1 MYNRTMLE
9 RRTLDG
15 LWSFWADKDRV
26 TDDARGDESWLTK
39 EERQTLMG
47 PHRDI
52 SVPGVWQA
60 QFDDLRR
67 FAGVAWYE
75 RSAPIPSAWSSRTIR
90 LRFGA
95 VDYLCSVWINGI
107 YAGGHEGGYL
117 PFAVDISDKVKCGA
131 ANTVTIR
138 VLDPGP
144 SDKTPVSFAE
154 IPHGKQSWYG
164 PLGGLWQSVFLEAR
178 PPTFVDRISID
189 PDVGTGTVT
198 TRAWLGRPARGGEL
212 VDCRV
217 TSPDRHTTWTEVI
230 QEAER
235 GGTEFELRVAI
246 GQPELW
252 DVESPRLYSLDVRC
266 HNTDGSIDELSD
278 TFGWRTVAT
287 RDGKVLLN
295 DRPVY
300 LLGALDQDYY
310 HGTIAAPPSDDLL
323 RRQML
328 LARELG
334 LNLLRCHIK
343 VPDPRYLYWADRL
356 GILVWAELPNWID
369 LTEDSSERAR
379 QTLQGMIERDAHHP
393 SIIIWSIVNE
403 SWGADLAGKE
413 HHRRWL
419 RDTFTWGKSLDRTR
433 LFVDNSACPPNFH
446 VVSDIN
452 DFHVYRTIP
461 DWCDEWT
468 DWVDSWI
475 ENPGITYSPHG
486 DARRSEDE
494 PQVVSEFGNWGL
506 PDVRE
511 LIDDDGNEPWWFDTG
526 QEWGDGVMHPRGIE
540 RRFAEWG
547 LSDVFGSWDGFV
559 AASQQ
564 HQFEGLKF
572 EIEDLRRRNEI
583 AGYVI
588 TEFTDVHWECNGLL
602 DLARNSKTYHHH
614 FSEINAPDVVLARP
628 LRYRYVSGETVHVET
643 SVAHWSADISR
654 GWSVRWSVEGF
665 ALGGWLDGLS
675 LDEASVG
682 SGGRISFAVPDVECS
697 TRAILHLSLRDHHDR
712 EVNRNSVPL
721 LLFTT
726 SDATAGAYSDVVRTR
741 LDDATA
747 TELQNG
753 ARVVVIATSED
764 ALAPGLAA
772 SIKRRSGTPWKGDW
786 AQGMSWLRPPLTEG
800 LPLLSRMD
808 MTFVGLTPRHV
819 ILGYGPDDKDDV
831 LSGYYLGWLHATVA
845 NIAAFTYGSGAGIVC
860 TLPLLDQTNDDPLAA
875 ALLNRLCELVSSPN
889 FSPTKRL

>member
-1 MYNRTMLE
+1 MLE

-15 LWSFWADKDRV
+15 TWDFWADKDHA
-26 TDDARGDESWLTK
+26 TDNARGEEVWLSK
-39 EERQTLMG
+39 EERHRAMG
-47 PHRDI
+47 PPRVV

-60 QFDDLRR
+60 QYDDLRW
-67 FAGVAWYE
+67 FSGIAWYE
-75 RSAPIPSAWSSRTIR
+75 RSAPIPSTWLNRTVR
-90 LRFGA
+90 LCFGA

-117 PFAVDISDKVKCGA
+117 PFAVDISDKVKYGVD
-131 ANTVTIR
+131 NTVTVK

-144 SDKTPVSFAE
+144 GNTTPVSFAE

-164 PLGGLWQSVFLEAR
+164 PLGGLWQSAYLEAR
-178 PPTFVDRISID
+178 PRTFVERISIN
-189 PDVGTGTVT
+189 PDVSTGTVT
-198 TRAWLGRPARGGEL
+198 ARLVLGRPADGGEFL
-212 VDCRV
+212 ECRV
-217 TSPDRHTTWTEVI
+217 TSPDRHTAWSELAPEI
-230 QEAER
+230 ER
-235 GGTEFELRVAI
+235 GATELAVRAAI

-252 DVESPRLYSLDVRC
+252 DVERPRLYSLDARC
-266 HNTDGSIDELSD
+266 HNTDGSIDEISD

-287 RDGKVLLN
+287 RDGKVWLN
-295 DRPVY
+295 GRPVY

-310 HGTIAAPPSDDLL
+310 YDTIATPPSDDLL

-343 VPDPRYLYWADRL
+343 VPDPRYLYWADRS
-356 GILVWAELPNWID
+356 GVLVWAELPNWID
-369 LTEDSSERAR
+369 LTDDSSERAR
-379 QTLQGMIERDAHHP
+379 RTLQGMIERDAHHP
-393 SIIIWSIVNE
+393 SIIIWTIMNE
-403 SWGADLAGKE
+403 SWGADLAGNE
-413 HHRRWL
+413 DHRRWL
-419 RDTFTWGKSLDRTR
+419 RDTFSWAKSLDRTR

-446 VVSDIN
+446 VESDIN
-452 DFHVYRTIP
+452 DFHVYRAIP

-468 DWVDSWI
+468 DWIGSWI
-475 ENPGITYSPHG
+475 DDPGITYSPHG
-486 DARRSEDE
+486 DAHRSEDE

-526 QEWGDGVMHPRGIE
+526 QEWGDGVVHPRGIE

-559 AASQQ
+559 GASQQ
-564 HQFEGLKF
+564 HQFEGLKW

-602 DLARNSKTYHHH
+602 GLARNTKTYHHF
-614 FSEINAPDVVLARP
+614 FSEINATDIVLARP
-628 LRYRYVSGETVHVET
+628 SRYRYLSGDSVHAEAF
-643 SVAHWSADISR
+643 VAHWSTRIAR
-654 GWSVRWSVEGF
+654 RWAVQWSLEGF
-665 ALGGWLDGLS
+665 PLGGRLDDLS
-675 LDEASVG
+675 FEDASVG
-682 SGGRISFAVPDVECS
+682 LGGRISFTAPDVACS
-697 TRAILHLSLRDHHDR
+697 TRAVLHLSLRDHNDR
-712 EVNRNSVPL
+712 EVNHNSIPL
-721 LLFTT
+721 LFFTP
-726 SDATAGAYSDVVRTR
+726 SDATPGAYSEVVRGR

-747 TELQNG
+747 TDLDSG
-753 ARVVVIATSED
+753 GRVVVIATTED
-764 ALAPGLAA
+764 ALPPGLTT
-772 SIKRRSGTPWKGDW
+772 SIEQRSGSAWKGDW
-786 AQGMSWLRPPLTEG
+786 AQGMSWLRPSLTMG

-819 ILGYGPDDKDDV
+819 IRGYGPDDKHDV

-845 NIAAFTYGSGAGIVC
+845 NIAAFRYGSGAGIIC
-860 TLPLLDQTNDDPLAA
+860 TLPLLEHCNDDPLAA
-875 ALLNRLCELVSSPN
+875 ALLNRLCEMVTTPN